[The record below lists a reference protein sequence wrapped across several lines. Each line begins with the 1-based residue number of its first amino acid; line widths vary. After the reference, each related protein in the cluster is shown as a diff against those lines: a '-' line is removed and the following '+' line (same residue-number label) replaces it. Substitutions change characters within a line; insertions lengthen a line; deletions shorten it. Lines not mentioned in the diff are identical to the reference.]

1 MVVGGYGR
9 GQREQDKGLLSD
21 SQELLGNQE
30 INTFY
35 FWWRS
40 HEAPLTSLSFV
51 FFFLLEQFLK
61 SWDIRPFSKGKLQ
74 QCEKGDKSAHEPMN
88 EKCCHHFVHSCL
100 DFVHV
105 CYSSA

>member
-1 MVVGGYGR
+1 MKQDQRRRALMVVGGYGR

-40 HEAPLTSLSFV
+40 HEAPVTSLSFV
-51 FFFLLEQFLK
+51 FFSTGTVFKKLGHWAF
-61 SWDIRPFSKGKLQ
+61 FKG
-74 QCEKGDKSAHEPMN
+74 
-88 EKCCHHFVHSCL
+88 
-100 DFVHV
+100 
-105 CYSSA
+105 